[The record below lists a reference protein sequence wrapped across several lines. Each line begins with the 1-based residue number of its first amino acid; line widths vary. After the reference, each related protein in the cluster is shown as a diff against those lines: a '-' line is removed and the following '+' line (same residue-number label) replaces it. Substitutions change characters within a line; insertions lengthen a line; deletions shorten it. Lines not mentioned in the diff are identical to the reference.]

1 MFDRHEI
8 AISDNRTCECHFFH
22 RTIELLQGYHMYI
35 EYILL
40 TKSTTMNNTER
51 KYDKYNNLITDL
63 KNMIDNKG
71 QGYEVAQALNDE
83 LWEEVGTHR
92 KRMEEQVNIVKSSS
106 TSEQLQR
113 EIATADSIYEATR
126 NFISKYRKI
135 EN

>member
-1 MFDRHEI
+1 
-8 AISDNRTCECHFFH
+8 
-22 RTIELLQGYHMYI
+22 
-35 EYILL
+35 
-40 TKSTTMNNTER
+40 MNNTER

-71 QGYEVAQALNDE
+71 RGYEVAQALNDE

-135 EN
+135 ENQ